1 MPMSVMKRLKEI
13 KEMRYAYFSCFH
25 FFANVKHRER
35 SMQRGPKKPIPLT
48 KMKVHP
54 THPL

>member
-25 FFANVKHRER
+25 FLANVKHRER